1 MSDTEQEEVTEDM
14 YLGVQR
20 YQSEPDPVDTEPNDQ
35 QVIMLLCYV
44 RSVITNASTVWLLLY
59 LF

>member
-1 MSDTEQEEVTEDM
+1 MSDTEQEEVTED
-14 YLGVQR
+14 LGVQP
-20 YQSEPDPVDTEPNDQ
+20 YQFEPDPVDTEPNDQ